1 MLYYIFTIVL
11 CIIVIITLKIG
22 FNIKLKDVK
31 QIKELGYDKNLN
43 NIANKFPE
51 NKEICEKILKKLGNK
66 TVKVEENKETK
77 ASLYIA
83 VTNKIIIANIKDTF
97 TRIQTIAHECLHSM
111 QNRRILLF
119 NFIFSNMYIIYFI
132 ASLILIFFRVGE
144 RYFDTYMYIQIYC
157 ILTLIYIGIKI
168 YLENEAMNKAMYVA
182 KEYMEEYKV
191 TKEQYEANKNTKI
204 DEKDK
209 TKINN
214 EDIEMLVN
222 GFEEINKV
230 GIPFTNFY
238 IITLCLLKIIVL
250 CVIGLI

>member
-119 NFIFSNMYIIYFI
+119 NFIFSNIYIIYFI